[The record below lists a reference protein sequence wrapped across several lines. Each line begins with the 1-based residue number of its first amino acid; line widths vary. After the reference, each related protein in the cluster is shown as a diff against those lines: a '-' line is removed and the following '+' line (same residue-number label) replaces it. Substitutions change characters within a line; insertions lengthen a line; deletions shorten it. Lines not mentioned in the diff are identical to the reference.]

1 MFSTSMN
8 QFLASNTHL
17 CRWHWYSAKKWS
29 KMLISAWSRS
39 PKILHP
45 PFCSYHRL
53 LCNDKALEKNTAGKS
68 AIRAWDIKIKSTIK
82 VNVRDFERWSEI
94 AGWLRKTV
102 QLVCVSVRPAPIPV
116 PACAQQRPSLSFAA
130 AHLVKQP
137 GRWVYL
143 CRPKQIK
150 NWQNKETYV
159 WPIGFAKTN
168 IWPQST
174 HHNNNR
180 SDADED
186 NITIKPLCL
195 CCWLINIV
203 LLSYKTTHFPPLFRY
218 EIPIEYK
225 YKTTYFPPLLGY
237 NIPIELYT
245 LGKLSS
251 LVFGSH

>member
-8 QFLASNTHL
+8 QFLASNSHL

-102 QLVCVSVRPAPIPV
+102 QLVCVSVRPAPIPAQHAHNKDR
-116 PACAQQRPSLSFAA
+116 ACLSLLPTSSSNLDAECTSVDPS
-130 AHLVKQP
+130 K
-137 GRWVYL
+137 
-143 CRPKQIK
+143 
-150 NWQNKETYV
+150 
-159 WPIGFAKTN
+159 
-168 IWPQST
+168 
-174 HHNNNR
+174 
-180 SDADED
+180 
-186 NITIKPLCL
+186 
-195 CCWLINIV
+195 
-203 LLSYKTTHFPPLFRY
+203 
-218 EIPIEYK
+218 
-225 YKTTYFPPLLGY
+225 
-237 NIPIELYT
+237 
-245 LGKLSS
+245 
-251 LVFGSH
+251 